1 MRIYRQAGN
10 IKAALFV
17 GGILLVSGLFIYTQ
31 SIIDDL
37 RSESRETVALYA
49 RLIAKGV
56 TDADD
61 NELDFVFR
69 EIIQKVTF
77 PIIHSDADGTP
88 VNWRNVGDDQDV
100 DIDLARQLMAEMDSH
115 NEPIPLSVTVEGEAG
130 SEPLE
135 FQLGHL
141 HYGDS
146 VLIRRLRMLP
156 YIEIGAV
163 ALFIFFGFSGF
174 QVIRKTE
181 KQHIWFGMARETA
194 HQLGTPVSSL
204 MGWVE
209 RLKDHPGESTALAAD
224 MDADVVRLQ
233 EISERFSRM
242 GSVPKM
248 EPVAVGPMLGNL
260 KTYFQRRLPA
270 NSKEIVLHVESGD
283 ETAESSPTLLTWALE
298 NLIKNAID
306 SIDRAGGE
314 VVLTAE
320 KVGGEVSIIVKD
332 NGRGISR
339 RDWKNIFRPGYTT
352 KERGW
357 GVGLSMVQRIV
368 EDFLRG
374 KIAIKESE
382 VGKGTSIELR
392 LPGASDTPK

>member
-10 IKAALFV
+10 IKAALFL
-17 GGILLVSGLFIYTQ
+17 GGVLLISGLFVYTQ

-37 RSESRETVALYA
+37 RRESRETVALYA

-88 VNWRNVGDDQDV
+88 VNWRNIGDDQNVDV
-100 DIDLARQLMAEMDSH
+100 DVAKKLMAEMDSQ
-115 NEPIPLSVTVEGEAG
+115 NRPIPLVVRLNGDAG

-141 HYGDS
+141 HFGDS

-163 ALFIFFGFSGF
+163 AFFIFLGFSGF
-174 QVIRKTE
+174 QVIRRTE

-209 RLKDHPGESTALAAD
+209 RLKDHPEESPQLAAD
-224 MDADVVRLQ
+224 MDADVIRLQ

-248 EPVAVGPMLGNL
+248 GPVAVEPMLEDL
-260 KTYFQRRLPA
+260 KSYFERRLPT
-270 NSKEIVLHVESGD
+270 NSKGIVLRVESGD
-283 ETAESSPTLLTWALE
+283 VTVKASPTLLTWALE

-306 SIDRAGGE
+306 SIDKEPGE
-314 VVLTAE
+314 VTL
-320 KVGGEVSIIVKD
+320 KSEVVRSDVRITVKD

-368 EDFLRG
+368 EDFLNG
-374 KIAIKESE
+374 AIEIKSSE
-382 VGKGTSIELR
+382 VGKGTAIEIL
-392 LPGASDTPK
+392 LPSA

>member
-10 IKAALFV
+10 IKSALFI
-17 GGILLVSGLFIYTQ
+17 GGILLIFGLFVYTQ

-37 RSESRETVALYA
+37 RREGRETVALYA

-77 PIIHSDADGTP
+77 PIIHSDTEGNP
-88 VNWRNVGDDQDV
+88 VNWRNIGDDQNMDV
-100 DIDLARQLMAEMDSH
+100 EVARKLMDEMDSQ
-115 NEPIPLSVTVEGEAG
+115 NKPIPLFVTLEGEAG
-130 SEPLE
+130 GDLLE
-135 FQLGHL
+135 FQLGYL

-146 VLIRRLRMLP
+146 VLIRRLRLLP

-163 ALFIFFGFSGF
+163 ALFIFLGFSGF
-174 QVIRKTE
+174 QIIRRTE
-181 KQHIWFGMARETA
+181 KQHIWFGMAREMA

-209 RLKDHPGESTALAAD
+209 RLRDHPKESSQLAAD
-224 MDADVVRLQ
+224 MNTDVMRLQ

-248 EPVAVGPMLGNL
+248 EPLAVTPLLEEL
-260 KTYFQRRLPA
+260 KSYFEKRLPA
-270 NSKEIVLHVESGD
+270 NSREIVLSVESGD
-283 ETAESSPTLLTWALE
+283 ETVKASPTLLTWALE

-306 SIDRAGGE
+306 SIDKERGE
-314 VVLTAE
+314 VKL
-320 KVGGEVSIIVKD
+320 KSDKDGSHISITVQD
-332 NGRGISR
+332 NGKGIFR

-368 EDFLRG
+368 EDFLSG
-374 KIAIKESE
+374 TIAIKASE
-382 VGKGTSIELR
+382 VGKGTSIELK
-392 LPGASDTPK
+392 LPGTVEKQK

>member
-1 MRIYRQAGN
+1 MRIYRLAGN
-10 IKAALFV
+10 IKVALFM
-17 GGILLVSGLFIYTQ
+17 GGILLIFGLFVYTQ

-37 RSESRETVALYA
+37 RNESRETVALYA
-49 RLIAKGV
+49 QLIAKGV

-77 PIIHSDADGTP
+77 PIIHSDVDGKP
-88 VNWRNVGDDQDV
+88 VNWRNVGYYQNANFDV
-100 DIDLARQLMAEMDSH
+100 ATKLMAEMDSQ
-115 NEPIPLSVTVEGEAG
+115 NQPIPLVVTLDDEAG
-130 SEPLE
+130 GEPLQ

-209 RLKDHPGESTALAAD
+209 RLKDHPEESFQLAVD
-224 MDADVVRLQ
+224 MDDDVIRLQ

-248 EPVAVGPMLGNL
+248 GPVAVRPILEDL
-260 KTYFQRRLPA
+260 KSYFERRLPA
-270 NSKEIVLHVESGD
+270 NSKEIVLRVESGD
-283 ETAESSPTLLTWALE
+283 ETAEASPTLLTWALE
-298 NLIKNAID
+298 NLVKNAID
-306 SIDRAGGE
+306 SIDKAGGE
-314 VVLTAE
+314 VILSSE
-320 KVGGEVSIIVKD
+320 KVDSVVSIIVKD
-332 NGRGISR
+332 NGRGVSR

-368 EDFLRG
+368 EDFLSG
-374 KIAIKESE
+374 NIVIKESE
-382 VGKGTSIELR
+382 VGKGTSIEVR
-392 LPGASDTPK
+392 LPCASEEL

>member
-1 MRIYRQAGN
+1 M
-10 IKAALFV
+10 
-17 GGILLVSGLFIYTQ
+17 GGILLISGLFVYTQ

-49 RLIAKGV
+49 QLIAKGV

-77 PIIHSDADGTP
+77 PIIHSDVDGKP
-88 VNWRNVGDDQDV
+88 VNWRNIGDDQNVNIDV
-100 DIDLARQLMAEMDSH
+100 ATKLMAEMDSQ
-115 NEPIPLSVTVEGEAG
+115 NQRIPLAVTLDAEASG
-130 SEPLE
+130 EPLQ

-146 VLIRRLRMLP
+146 VLINRLRLLP

-209 RLKDHPGESTALAAD
+209 RLKDHPEESSQLAGD
-224 MDADVVRLQ
+224 MDDDVVRLQ

-242 GSVPKM
+242 GSVPKK
-248 EPVAVGPMLGNL
+248 EPVAVRPILEDL
-260 KTYFQRRLPA
+260 KSYFERRLPA
-270 NSKEIVLHVESGD
+270 NSKEIVLKVESGD
-283 ETAESSPTLLTWALE
+283 ETVEASSTLLTWALE
-298 NLIKNAID
+298 NLVKNAID
-306 SIDRAGGE
+306 SIDKAAGK
-314 VVLTAE
+314 VMLSSE
-320 KVGGEVSIIVKD
+320 KVGKNVSIVVKD

-368 EDFLRG
+368 EDFLAG
-374 KIAIKESE
+374 NIVINESE
-382 VGKGTSIELR
+382 VGKGTSIKVT
-392 LPGASDTPK
+392 LPSASETR

>member
-10 IKAALFV
+10 IKAALFM
-17 GGILLVSGLFIYTQ
+17 GGILLISGLFVYTQ

-37 RSESRETVALYA
+37 RNESRETVALYA
-49 RLIAKGV
+49 QLIAKGV

-77 PIIHSDADGTP
+77 PIIHSDVDSKP
-88 VNWRNVGDDQDV
+88 VNWRNVGDDQNVNFDV
-100 DIDLARQLMAEMDSH
+100 ATKLMSEMDSQ
-115 NEPIPLSVTVEGEAG
+115 NQPIPLVITLDDEAG
-130 SEPLE
+130 GEPLQ

-209 RLKDHPGESTALAAD
+209 RLKDHPEESFQLAVD
-224 MDADVVRLQ
+224 MDDDVIRLQ

-248 EPVAVGPMLGNL
+248 GPVAVRPILEDL
-260 KTYFQRRLPA
+260 KSYFERRLPA
-270 NSKEIVLHVESGD
+270 NSKEIVLRVESGD
-283 ETAESSPTLLTWALE
+283 ETAEASPTLLTWALE
-298 NLIKNAID
+298 NLVKNAID
-306 SIDRAGGE
+306 SIDKAGGE
-314 VVLTAE
+314 VILSSE
-320 KVGGEVSIIVKD
+320 KVDTDVSIVVKD
-332 NGRGISR
+332 NGRGVSR

-368 EDFLRG
+368 EDFLSG
-374 KIAIKESE
+374 NIVIKESE
-382 VGKGTSIELR
+382 VGKGTSIEVR
-392 LPGASDTPK
+392 LPCASEEL

>member
-1 MRIYRQAGN
+1 MRIYRLAGN
-10 IKAALFV
+10 IKVALFM
-17 GGILLVSGLFIYTQ
+17 GGILLIFGLFVYTQ

-37 RSESRETVALYA
+37 RNESRETVALYA
-49 RLIAKGV
+49 QLIAKGV

-61 NELDFVFR
+61 DELDFVFR

-77 PIIHSDADGTP
+77 PIIHSDVDGKP
-88 VNWRNVGDDQDV
+88 VNWRNVGYYQNANFDV
-100 DIDLARQLMAEMDSH
+100 ATKLMAEMDSQ
-115 NEPIPLSVTVEGEAG
+115 NQPIPLVVTLDDEAG
-130 SEPLE
+130 GEPLQ

-209 RLKDHPGESTALAAD
+209 RLKDHPEESFQLAVD
-224 MDADVVRLQ
+224 MDDDVIRLQ

-248 EPVAVGPMLGNL
+248 GPVAVRPILEDL
-260 KTYFQRRLPA
+260 KSYFERRLPA
-270 NSKEIVLHVESGD
+270 NSKEIVLRVESGD
-283 ETAESSPTLLTWALE
+283 ETAEASPTLLTWALE
-298 NLIKNAID
+298 NLVKNAID
-306 SIDRAGGE
+306 SIDKAGGE
-314 VVLTAE
+314 VILSSE
-320 KVGGEVSIIVKD
+320 KVDTDVSIVVKD
-332 NGRGISR
+332 NGRGVSR

-368 EDFLRG
+368 EDFLSG
-374 KIAIKESE
+374 NIVIKESE
-382 VGKGTSIELR
+382 VGKGTSIEVR
-392 LPGASDTPK
+392 LPCASEEL